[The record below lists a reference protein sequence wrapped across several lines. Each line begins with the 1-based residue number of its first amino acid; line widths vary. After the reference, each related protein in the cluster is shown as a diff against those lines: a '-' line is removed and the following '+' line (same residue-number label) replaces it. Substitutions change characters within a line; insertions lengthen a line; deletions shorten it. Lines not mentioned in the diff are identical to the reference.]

1 MVRGAFE
8 TVDSKVAHDCGVIVE
23 DPAFW
28 STRDVGESPFTY
40 QAGVGGVITGW
51 DVGVLGQAVGETRR
65 LRIPPQE
72 GYGAAGFPAWSIPP
86 GATLTFEIEV
96 LNIQGQ

>member
-1 MVRGAFE
+1 M
-8 TVDSKVAHDCGVIVE
+8 
-23 DPAFW
+23 
-28 STRDVGESPFTY
+28 
-40 QAGVGGVITGW
+40 
-51 DVGVLGQAVGETRR
+51 GQAVGETRR

-96 LNIQGQ
+96 LNIGGRE